1 MYDQY
6 GAQAR
11 GTLPTASV
19 HQPLY
24 LLHDVLHSLA
34 DELNSSR
41 VNRYFVGRWP
51 VIEHAD
57 PSADHGGLAHCQQ
70 AQKSRISSGGFLH

>member
-24 LLHDVLHSLA
+24 LLHAVLHSLA

-41 VNRYFVGRWP
+41 VNRYFVGR
-51 VIEHAD
+51 
-57 PSADHGGLAHCQQ
+57 
-70 AQKSRISSGGFLH
+70 

>member
-11 GTLPTASV
+11 GTLPTAGV

-24 LLHDVLHSLA
+24 LPNAILHSLA

-51 VIEHAD
+51 VIAFEHTD
-57 PSADHGGLAHCQQ
+57 PNADHSLADC
-70 AQKSRISSGGFLH
+70 